1 MSDCV
6 VDTSV
11 AVKWVLPEPD
21 SADAVRVVADV
32 TTSGGRLRML
42 DLAVIEGANVI
53 WVRVHRQ
60 LITPTQA
67 NTALQLLQS
76 TPVLLEPAHPFLP
89 DAFALAVRFDI
100 AVYDALFVAAVQHH
114 NCDGVTADEPLV
126 RVIGATF
133 PSIKLLRN
141 W

>member
-21 SADAVRVVADV
+21 SAQAARVVVDV
-32 TTSGGRLRML
+32 TRAGSRLRMF
-42 DLAVIEGANVI
+42 DLATVEAANVL
-53 WVRVHRQ
+53 WVRVHRR
-60 LITPTQA
+60 LITPAQA
-67 NTALQLLQS
+67 TTALQLLQQS
-76 TPVLLEPAHPFLP
+76 PVQVESAVPLLSS
-89 DAFALAVRFDI
+89 AFALAVQFDI
-100 AVYDALFVAAVQHH
+100 AVYDALFVATVQHLG
-114 NCDGVTADEPLV
+114 CDGVTADGPLV
-126 RVIGATF
+126 QAVGAAF